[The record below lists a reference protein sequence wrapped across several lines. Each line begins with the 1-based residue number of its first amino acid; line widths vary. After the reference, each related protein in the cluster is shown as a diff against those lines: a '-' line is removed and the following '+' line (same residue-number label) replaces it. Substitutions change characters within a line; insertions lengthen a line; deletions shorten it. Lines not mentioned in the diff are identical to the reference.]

1 MNTGIHQASE
11 FLWSRLIVLLRAV
24 MKLDS
29 GRQGSF
35 RNWMPLRAMHRY
47 SSQTIFAVTSRLLP
61 LEQVAPSLVEAGW

>member
-1 MNTGIHQASE
+1 M
-11 FLWSRLIVLLRAV
+11 LLRAL

-35 RNWMPLRAMHRY
+35 RNRMPLRAMHRY
-47 SSQTIFAVTSRLLP
+47 SSQMIFAVTSRLLS

>member
-1 MNTGIHQASE
+1 M
-11 FLWSRLIVLLRAV
+11 LLRAV

-47 SSQTIFAVTSRLLP
+47 SSQMIFAVTSRLLS